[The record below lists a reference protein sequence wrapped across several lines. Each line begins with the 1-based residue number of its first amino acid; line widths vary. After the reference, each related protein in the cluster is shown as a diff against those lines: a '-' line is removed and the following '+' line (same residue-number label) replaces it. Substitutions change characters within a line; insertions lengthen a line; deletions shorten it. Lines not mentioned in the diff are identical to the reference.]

1 MFDFPG
7 IYQEADDISNRTQ
20 KQYLIILRL
29 FLCLLLLS
37 TIAFSYFNSIWEVK
51 LINAIASLVI
61 VVLSFLFTFI
71 NFQGTWYNARAVAE
85 SIKTICWRFAT
96 KSEPYNVP
104 DLDSKNLLLKTI
116 KDIVDMN
123 HDFQKNISSR
133 FSSHQQIP
141 DNMVKTRMLSLP
153 ERLELYY
160 TNRVIEQRDW
170 YIKKSN
176 WNRTRSYMFFA
187 SLIVVSIVLSVL
199 LFLDLKEPPINVQKP
214 VNQIDY
220 PIEIMLSIL
229 SVIFTW
235 VQTKKYKELDK
246 SYALASHE
254 IGFIATQN
262 ESVITEAD
270 LSEYVNNSENA
281 FSREHTQWIAR
292 KDK

>member
-7 IYQEADDISNRTQ
+7 IYKEADDISNRTQ
-20 KQYLIILRL
+20 KQYLLILRL
-29 FLCLLLLS
+29 FLGLLLFS
-37 TIAFSYFNSIWEVK
+37 TIAFSYFSSIREVK
-51 LINAIASLVI
+51 LVNAIASLVI
-61 VVLSFLFTFI
+61 VILSFLFTFI

-96 KSEPYNVP
+96 KSEPYNISEI
-104 DLDSKNLLLKTI
+104 DAKRLLLKTI

-133 FSSHQQIP
+133 FSSDQQIP
-141 DNMVKTRMLSLP
+141 DNMAQMRELP
-153 ERLELYY
+153 LIERLEIYY
-160 TNRVIEQRDW
+160 KYRVIDQRNW
-170 YIKKSN
+170 YIKKSS
-176 WNRTRSYMFFA
+176 WNRRRSYIFFTI
-187 SLIVVSIVLSVL
+187 LIVVSIILSIF
-199 LFLDLKEPPINVQKP
+199 LFLDLKESIQSSTAQVY
-214 VNQIDY
+214 Y
-220 PIEIMLSIL
+220 PIEILLSIL

-254 IGFIATQN
+254 IGFIATQK
-262 ESVITEAD
+262 ELVKTEND
-270 LSEYVNNSENA
+270 LSEYVINSENA